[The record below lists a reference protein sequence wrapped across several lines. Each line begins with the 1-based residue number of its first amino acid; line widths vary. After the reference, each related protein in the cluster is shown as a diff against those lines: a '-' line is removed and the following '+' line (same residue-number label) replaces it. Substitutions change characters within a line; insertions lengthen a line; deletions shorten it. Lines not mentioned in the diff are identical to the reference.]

1 MKIHS
6 DNSCKKLLLT
16 CCSQFITL
24 FCFCSLVPC
33 NTVFGSTH
41 TMVSWQHV
49 QVTKKY
55 IVWTVHF
62 SSSFEISID
71 RTLLHLRD
79 FSMTMYHAARHR
91 SFSLH
96 MLVCL
101 FLYPWPL
108 FQYPLELLNAMASE
122 WIRNRFKTDAL
133 NG

>member
-1 MKIHS
+1 MLFTIHYIILFLFS
-6 DNSCKKLLLT
+6 STMQHSFWFNTYNGELT
-16 CCSQFITL
+16 TCS
-24 FCFCSLVPC
+24 SY
-33 NTVFGSTH
+33 
-41 TMVSWQHV
+41 
-49 QVTKKY
+49 KKY

-108 FQYPLELLNAMASE
+108 FQYPLNCWMQWQVNGLGTGSKQMHWMAKQLNS
-122 WIRNRFKTDAL
+122 WRKFL